1 MRDAPELAELVGP
14 VLPAEVV
21 VEPCLT
27 GPSEAQGV
35 RIIASPPSDVYTDGS
50 AVERYDRHE
59 AQYPSNMFG
68 A

>member
-1 MRDAPELAELVGP
+1 VLELVEELAAAAVVG
-14 VLPAEVV
+14 L
-21 VEPCLT
+21 CLT
-27 GPSEAQGV
+27 GPSDAQGV
-35 RIIASPPSDVYTDGS
+35 RIRASPPSDVYTDGS